1 MACPPNCQPASL
13 GEVLPA
19 GEAVG
24 GLPFNQKPSTLM
36 HIDLNSCFATIEQQ
50 ANPLLR
56 GKPIAVAAYPT
67 PSGCILAPSIEAK
80 KRGVKTG
87 MRVIDGKLLCP
98 ELQILG
104 PDPWKYRNIHLA
116 LKNLLSTYS
125 ADLVPKSIDE
135 FVVNFEGYPSF
146 KRGMMAVGNEIK
158 QKIKSD
164 IGDWLT
170 VSIGIGPNRFLA
182 KLAANLKKPD
192 GLEDIN
198 ATNFADIYQHLTL
211 MDLNGI
217 KRANATRLNNSGI
230 FTVTDFY
237 HAPIHL
243 LKSAFHSINGYYWYL
258 RLRGWEI
265 DDVDFGRKSFGN
277 MFSLPQPLSRPED
290 LSPILH
296 KLVEKCSAR
305 MRSAGFSANGVHL
318 ALLYR
323 DHSFWH
329 HGHVS
334 HQLLFDP
341 RDIYRSAFK
350 ILLSAPYCAPVA
362 NIAVSCF
369 DLDKSTSRQ
378 LDLFSDLQKKIN
390 LVKAIDDINAWY
402 GNFVITPGAML
413 SAKNLIP
420 DRISFGGIK
429 ELEQFIFSA
438 L

>member
-1 MACPPNCQPASL
+1 MANQIN
-13 GEVLPA
+13 
-19 GEAVG
+19 
-24 GLPFNQKPSTLM
+24 LPFNQKPSTLM

-80 KRGVKTG
+80 KRGVKVG

-104 PDPWKYRNIHLA
+104 PDPWKYRTIHLA
-116 LKNLLSTYS
+116 LKKLLSNYS
-125 ADLVPKSIDE
+125 ADLTPKSIDE
-135 FVVNFEGYPSF
+135 FVVNFEGYPSL
-146 KRGMMAVGNEIK
+146 KRGMMVVGHEIK
-158 QKIKSD
+158 QRLKDD

-192 GLEDIN
+192 GLEEIN
-198 ATNFADIYQHLTL
+198 VTNFAAIYNRLTL

-217 KRANATRLNNSGI
+217 KRANTTRLNNSGI
-230 FTVTDFY
+230 FTITDFY

-243 LKSAFHSINGYYWYL
+243 LKHAFHSITGYYWYL

-265 DDVDFGRKSFGN
+265 DDIQFDRRSFGN
-277 MFSLPQPLSRPED
+277 MYSLPQPLSTPQEI
-290 LSPILH
+290 SPILH

-305 MRSAGFSANGVHL
+305 MRSSGYSASGVHL
-318 ALLYR
+318 SLLYR

-329 HGHVS
+329 HGHLS
-334 HQLLFDP
+334 HQALFDA
-341 RDIYRSAFK
+341 RDIYRQAFK
-350 ILLSAPYCAPVA
+350 ILLNSPYRTQVA

-369 DLDKSTSRQ
+369 ALSKSSTHQ
-378 LDLFSDLQKKIN
+378 LELFSDLQKQLN
-390 LVKAIDDINAWY
+390 LVKAIDDINNWY
-402 GNFVITPGAML
+402 GNFVITPAAMISTKDL
-413 SAKNLIP
+413 VP
-420 DRISFGGIK
+420 DRISFGGVK
-429 ELEQFIFSA
+429 ELEQFIFA
-438 L
+438 QP